1 MIHGL
6 QRFFAALGEAG
17 IRTSPAERIDAVR
30 ALDAVGIEDAS
41 RFRQALQATLVKRDG
56 QRAAFDQV
64 FNRFFMG
71 PGLAPGRRRGRRA
84 RAGGEPGERKKS
96 PQREGGGAGV
106 PSGEPKPSEPARPP
120 RKGERDRRRDSDVM
134 REKLRDLDEGR
145 RERWGRLRHVLA
157 RDGAKG
163 IGQRTAGRESV
174 PALRALRRGLTPE
187 DEHAL
192 AREVRRAVERIRL
205 RTGRRLRST
214 PTGRPYMRRV
224 FRDSQ
229 RTGGV
234 PFRLPRRRR
243 RHRTPRV
250 LLLVDVSWS
259 TAPAAR
265 CFLEMAGEF
274 LRLGR
279 QTRVL
284 FFVDRA
290 VEVTE
295 PLARWFDQRK
305 PGSFD
310 ALLRSID
317 GLNLDAPSD
326 YGRMFHALSTSPS
339 RPHGRRTV
347 LVVLG
352 DGRTNV
358 FDPLD
363 WALDEIVQGCGAAL
377 WLVPEPL
384 AGWGTGDSALP
395 RYLPHVD
402 TAVEAGDLRGLARG
416 VTELLRRL

>member
-6 QRFFAALGEAG
+6 QRFFAALAEAG

-30 ALDAVGIEDAS
+30 ALDAVGVEDAT

-56 QRAAFDQV
+56 QRAAFDEI
-64 FNRFFMG
+64 FGRFFAG
-71 PGLAPGRRRGRRA
+71 PGRASGRRRRGRA
-84 RAGGEPGERKKS
+84 RGGGEPGEQKKA
-96 PQREGGGAGV
+96 PRREGEGSGV
-106 PSGEPKPSEPARPP
+106 PRESREPSEREKPP
-120 RKGERDRRRDSDVM
+120 RRGERDRRENAKIM
-134 REKLRDLDEGR
+134 REQLRALDVGQH
-145 RERWGRLRHVLA
+145 ERWGRLRHVLA
-157 RDGAKG
+157 REGTKG
-163 IGQRTAGRESV
+163 TGQRTVGREASPV
-174 PALRALRRGLTPE
+174 LRALRRGLTRE
-187 DEHAL
+187 EEQAL

-205 RTGRRLRST
+205 RTGRRLRAT
-214 PTGRPYMRRV
+214 PTGRPYMRRL

-229 RTGGV
+229 RTDGV
-234 PFRLPRRRR
+234 PFRLPRRRA

-250 LLLVDVSWS
+250 LLLIDVSWS

-295 PLARWFDQRK
+295 PLARWLDRRK
-305 PGSFD
+305 PESFD

-339 RPHGRRTV
+339 RPRGRRTV
-347 LVVLG
+347 LLVLG

-384 AGWGTGDSALP
+384 AGWGSGDSALP
-395 RYLPHVD
+395 LYLPHVD
-402 TAVEAGDLRGLARG
+402 TAVEVGDVRGLARG

>member
-6 QRFFAALGEAG
+6 QRFFETLGEAG

-30 ALDAVGIEDAS
+30 AVEGVGIEDAV
-41 RFRQALQATLVKRDG
+41 RFRQALRATLVKRSG
-56 QRAAFDQV
+56 LRVAFDDA
-64 FNRFFMG
+64 FDRFFVA
-71 PGLAPGRRRGRRA
+71 PGRAPGRRRRRSGV
-84 RAGGEPGERKKS
+84 GGEPGDQKKT
-96 PQREGGGAGV
+96 QRADGQGSGVAREPRQPSDRPRRPKQHDSNRRENSQEMRSRLHSLAEGQ
-106 PSGEPKPSEPARPP
+106 
-120 RKGERDRRRDSDVM
+120 
-134 REKLRDLDEGR
+134 
-145 RERWGRLRHVLA
+145 RERWGRLRHVV
-157 RDGAKG
+157 AKEG
-163 IGQRTAGRESV
+163 GGGVRSSAAGRQPSTV
-174 PALRALRRGLTPE
+174 LRQLRRGLTAE
-187 DEHAL
+187 EEHAL

-205 RTGRRLRST
+205 GTGRRLRATTS
-214 PTGRPYMRRV
+214 GRPYMRRV

-295 PLARWFDQRK
+295 PLSRWLDRHK
-305 PGSFD
+305 SGSFD
-310 ALLRSID
+310 SLLRSID

-326 YGRMFHALSTSPS
+326 YGRMFHSLSASAS

-377 WLVPEPL
+377 WLVSEPL
-384 AGWGTGDSALP
+384 GAWGTGDSALP

-402 TAVEAGDLRGLARG
+402 TVVEVGDLRGLSRG

>member
-1 MIHGL
+1 MIRGL
-6 QRFFAALGEAG
+6 QRFFEALGEAG

-30 ALDAVGIEDAS
+30 AVEGVGVEDAA
-41 RFRQALQATLVKRDG
+41 RFRQALRATLVKRSG
-56 QRAAFDQV
+56 LRVAFDEA
-64 FNRFFMG
+64 FDRFFAA
-71 PGLAPGRRRGRRA
+71 PGRAPGRRRRRSGI
-84 RAGGEPGERKKS
+84 GGEPGQSKKT
-96 PQREGGGAGV
+96 QRAEGQGAGV
-106 PSGEPKPSEPARPP
+106 AREPRQPPDQAGRP
-120 RKGERDRRRDSDVM
+120 RRQDRT
-134 REKLRDLDEGR
+134 R
-145 RERWGRLRHVLA
+145 REESQEMRAMLRSLGEGQRQRWGRLRHVVA
-157 RDGAKG
+157 KEDGGGVRSPA
-163 IGQRTAGRESV
+163 TGRRPSPV
-174 PALRALRRGLTPE
+174 LRNFRRGLTGE
-187 DEHAL
+187 EERTL

-205 RTGRRLRST
+205 GTGRRLRATTS
-214 PTGRPYMRRV
+214 GRPYMRRV

-250 LLLVDVSWS
+250 LLLIDVSWS

-290 VEVTE
+290 VEVTG
-295 PLARWFDQRK
+295 PLSSWLDRRK

-326 YGRMFHALSTSPS
+326 YGRMFHSLSASAS
-339 RPHGRRTV
+339 RPRGRRTV

-377 WLVPEPL
+377 WLVPEPVG
-384 AGWGTGDSALP
+384 GWGTGDSALP

-402 TAVEAGDLRGLARG
+402 TVVEVGDLHGLSRG